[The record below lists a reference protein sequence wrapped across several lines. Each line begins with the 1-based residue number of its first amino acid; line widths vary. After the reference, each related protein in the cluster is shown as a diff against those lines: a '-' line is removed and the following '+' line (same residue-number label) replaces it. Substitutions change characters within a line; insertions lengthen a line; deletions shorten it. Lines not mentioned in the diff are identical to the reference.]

1 MTVRKKIIIACSAFL
16 SLFLI
21 WYLFIK
27 KTDYSISFKVNAAT
41 GTVFQGIQEWSNAQD
56 LKDSEKYVI
65 LEKRNFDF
73 IKQEMTKK
81 EVQMHYTWDITPI
94 NDSVTKVNVGIKDLN
109 HSWYNKVTAPFFN
122 TEFKEE
128 QIKKISDFKKG
139 LSEHL
144 KNFKVRIDGEGESEE
159 TFVAYIN
166 LKSVLQE
173 KARYMIANDALI
185 TGFLFENQI
194 KIIGRPYLE
203 IVKWDLDKET
213 IDFNY
218 CFPVEKPTNNIVN
231 DVVKFKT
238 LPVVKGLKATYYG
251 NFRTSDRAW
260 FALFDY
266 AKKHNLK
273 LENKV
278 LEHFLSNPF
287 NGGEELQWET
297 KIIIPFASK

>member
-1 MTVRKKIIIACSAFL
+1 MTVRKKIIIGFSILF
-16 SLFLI
+16 SLFLV
-21 WYLFIK
+21 WYLLIK
-27 KTDYSISFKVNAAT
+27 ETDYCISFKVNAAT
-41 GTVFQGIQEWSNAQD
+41 GTVFQGIQEWSNAQG
-56 LKDSEKYVI
+56 LKESERYVI

-73 IKQEMTKK
+73 IKHEMTKK
-81 EVQMHYTWDITPI
+81 EVQMHYTWNITPM
-94 NDSVTKVNVGIKDLN
+94 NDSVTKVSIGIKDLN
-109 HSWYNKVTAPFFN
+109 HSWYNKLTAPFFN

-128 QIKKISDFKKG
+128 QIKKISGFKKG

-144 KNFKVRIDGEGESEE
+144 KNFKVRIDGEGTTEE

-173 KARYMIANDALI
+173 KAQNMIANDAII

-194 KIIGRPYLE
+194 KIKGRPYLE
-203 IVKWDLDKET
+203 IVKWDRDKET

-218 CFPVEKPTNNIVN
+218 CFPVEKPTTNIVN
-231 DVVKFKT
+231 NDVKFKT
-238 LPVVKGLKATYYG
+238 LPAVKGLTATYYG

-260 FALFDY
+260 FALLDY
-266 AKKHNLK
+266 AKKHKLK

-287 NGGEELQWET
+287 NGGAELQWET

>member
-41 GTVFQGIQEWSNAQD
+41 GTVFQGIQEWSNAQG

-81 EVQMHYTWDITPI
+81 EVQMHYTWDITSI

-109 HSWYNKVTAPFFN
+109 HSWYNKLTAPFFN

-128 QIKKISDFKKG
+128 QIKKITDFKKG

-144 KNFKVRIDGEGESEE
+144 KNFKVRIDGEGVSEE

-166 LKSVLQE
+166 LQSVLQE

-266 AKKHNLK
+266 AKKNNLK

>member
-1 MTVRKKIIIACSAFL
+1 MTVSKKIIIACSAFL

-41 GTVFQGIQEWSNAQD
+41 GTVFQGIQEWSNAQG

-81 EVQMHYTWDITPI
+81 EVQMHYTWDITSI

-109 HSWYNKVTAPFFN
+109 YSWYNKLTAPFFN
-122 TEFKEE
+122 TEFKQE
-128 QIKKISDFKKG
+128 QIKKITDFKKG

-144 KNFKVRIDGEGESEE
+144 KNFKVRIDGEGVSEE

-266 AKKHNLK
+266 AKKNNLK

>member
-81 EVQMHYTWDITPI
+81 EVQMHYTWDITSI

-218 CFPVEKPTNNIVN
+218 CFPVEKPTNNSVN

-260 FALFDY
+260 FALMDY
-266 AKKHNLK
+266 AKKNNLK

>member
-1 MTVRKKIIIACSAFL
+1 
-16 SLFLI
+16 
-21 WYLFIK
+21 
-27 KTDYSISFKVNAAT
+27 
-41 GTVFQGIQEWSNAQD
+41 
-56 LKDSEKYVI
+56 
-65 LEKRNFDF
+65 
-73 IKQEMTKK
+73 MTKK
-81 EVQMHYTWDITPI
+81 EVQMHYTWDITSI

-109 HSWYNKVTAPFFN
+109 HSWYNKLTVPFFN
-122 TEFKEE
+122 TEFKQE
-128 QIKKISDFKKG
+128 QIKKITDFKKG

-144 KNFKVRIDGEGESEE
+144 KNFKVRIDGEGVSEE

-260 FALFDY
+260 FALMDY
-266 AKKHNLK
+266 AKKNNLK

>member
-1 MTVRKKIIIACSAFL
+1 MTVRKKIIIGLSILFSVFL
-16 SLFLI
+16 V
-21 WYLFIK
+21 WYLLIK
-27 KTDYSISFKVNAAT
+27 ETDYNISFKVNAAT
-41 GTVFQGIQEWSNAQD
+41 GTVFQGIQEWTNAQG

-73 IKQEMTKK
+73 IKHEMTKK
-81 EVQMHYTWDITPI
+81 EVRMHYTWEITPI
-94 NDSVTKVNVGIKDLN
+94 NDSLTKVNVGIKDLN

-144 KNFKVRIDGEGESEE
+144 KNFKVRIDGEGVSEE

-166 LKSVLQE
+166 ITSVLQE
-173 KARYMIANDALI
+173 KARKMIASDGII
-185 TGFLFENQI
+185 TGFLYENQI
-194 KIIGRPYLE
+194 KIKGRPYLE

-213 IDFNY
+213 INFNY
-218 CFPVEKPTNNIVN
+218 CFPVDKPVKNIAN

-238 LPVVKGLKATYYG
+238 LPALKGLKATYYG

-260 FALFDY
+260 FTLLDY
-266 AKKHNLK
+266 AKTHNIAI
-273 LENKV
+273 ENKV

-287 NGGEELQWET
+287 NGGNEKEWET
-297 KIIIPFASK
+297 KIIIPLASH

>member
-1 MTVRKKIIIACSAFL
+1 MTVSKKIIIACSAFL

-41 GTVFQGIQEWSNAQD
+41 GTVFQGIQEWSNAQG

-81 EVQMHYTWDITPI
+81 EVQMHYTWDITSI

-109 HSWYNKVTAPFFN
+109 HSWYNKLTAPFFN
-122 TEFKEE
+122 TEFKQE
-128 QIKKISDFKKG
+128 QIKKITDFKKG

-266 AKKHNLK
+266 AKKNNLK
-273 LENKV
+273 LDNKV

>member
-1 MTVRKKIIIACSAFL
+1 MTVRKKIIISFSVL
-16 SLFLI
+16 FSLFLV
-21 WYLFIK
+21 WYLLIK
-27 KTDYSISFKVNAAT
+27 ETDYSISFKVNAAT
-41 GTVFQGIQEWSNAQD
+41 GTVFQGIQEWSSAQG
-56 LKDSEKYVI
+56 LKDAEKYVI

-94 NDSVTKVNVGIKDLN
+94 NDSVTKINVGIKDLN

-144 KNFKVRIDGEGESEE
+144 KNFKVRIDGEGVSEE
-159 TFVAYIN
+159 TFVAYLP

-173 KARYMIANDALI
+173 KARNMIANDAAI
-185 TGFLFENQI
+185 TGFLVKNKI
-194 KIIGRPYLE
+194 AIIGKPYVE
-203 IVKWDLDKET
+203 ITNWNLDKET

-218 CFPVEKPTNNIVN
+218 CFPIDKNTKIIENE
-231 DVVKFKT
+231 VVKFKT
-238 LPVVKGLKATYYG
+238 LPVIKGLKATYYG

-266 AKKHNLK
+266 AKRNNLK

>member
-1 MTVRKKIIIACSAFL
+1 MTVSKKIIIALSFL
-16 SLFLI
+16 FSLFLV
-21 WYLFIK
+21 WYLLLKEI
-27 KTDYSISFKVNAAT
+27 DYCISFKVKAAT
-41 GTVFQGIQEWSNAQD
+41 GTVFQGIQEWSNAQG

-81 EVQMHYTWDITPI
+81 EVQMHYTWDITSI

-266 AKKHNLK
+266 AKKNNLK

>member
-1 MTVRKKIIIACSAFL
+1 MTVSKKIIIACSAFL

-41 GTVFQGIQEWSNAQD
+41 GTVFQGIQEWSNAQG

-81 EVQMHYTWDITPI
+81 EVKMHYTWDITSI

-109 HSWYNKVTAPFFN
+109 HSWYNKLTAPFFN
-122 TEFKEE
+122 TEFKQE
-128 QIKKISDFKKG
+128 QIKKITDFKKG

-144 KNFKVRIDGEGESEE
+144 KNFKVRIDGEGVSEE

-260 FALFDY
+260 FSLFDY
-266 AKKHNLK
+266 AKKNNLK

>member
-41 GTVFQGIQEWSNAQD
+41 GTVFQGIQEWSNAQG

-81 EVQMHYTWDITPI
+81 EVQMHYTWDITSI

-109 HSWYNKVTAPFFN
+109 HSWYNKVTAPFFS

-128 QIKKISDFKKG
+128 QIKKITDFKKG

-203 IVKWDLDKET
+203 IIKWDLDKET

-218 CFPVEKPTNNIVN
+218 CFPVQKPTNNIVN

-266 AKKHNLK
+266 AKKNNLK

>member
-1 MTVRKKIIIACSAFL
+1 MTVSKKIIIACSAFL

-41 GTVFQGIQEWSNAQD
+41 GTVFQGIQEWSVLQ
-56 LKDSEKYVI
+56 LEKENENYTI

-81 EVQMHYTWDITPI
+81 EVQMHYTWDITSI

-109 HSWYNKVTAPFFN
+109 HSWYNKLTAPFFN
-122 TEFKEE
+122 TEFKQE
-128 QIKKISDFKKG
+128 QIKKITDFKKG

-144 KNFKVRIDGEGESEE
+144 KNFKVRIDGEDVSEE

-218 CFPVEKPTNNIVN
+218 CFPVQKPTNNIVN

-266 AKKHNLK
+266 AKKNNLK

>member
-1 MTVRKKIIIACSAFL
+1 MTVSKKIIIALSFL
-16 SLFLI
+16 FSLFLV
-21 WYLFIK
+21 WYLLLK
-27 KTDYSISFKVNAAT
+27 ETDYCISFKVKAAT
-41 GTVFQGIQEWSNAQD
+41 GTVFQGIQEWSNAQG

-81 EVQMHYTWDITPI
+81 EVQMYYTWDITSI

-266 AKKHNLK
+266 AKKNNLK

>member
-1 MTVRKKIIIACSAFL
+1 MRVRKKIIIGFSVLL

-21 WYLFIK
+21 WYLFFK
-27 KTDYSISFKVNAAT
+27 ETDYCISFKVNAAT
-41 GTVFQGIQEWSNAQD
+41 GTVFQGIQEWTTAQV
-56 LKDSEKYVI
+56 LKESERYVI
-65 LEKRNFDF
+65 IKKRNFDF
-73 IKQEMTKK
+73 VKQEMTKK
-81 EVQMHYTWDITPI
+81 DVQMEYTWDIVSI

-109 HSWYNKVTAPFFN
+109 HSLYNKITAPFFN
-122 TEFKEE
+122 TKFKQE
-128 QIKKISDFKKG
+128 QIKKITDFKKG
-139 LSEHL
+139 LSDHL
-144 KNFKVRIDGEGESEE
+144 KNFKVKIEGEGVSKE

-173 KARYMIANDALI
+173 KGQTMIANDAII
-185 TGFLFENQI
+185 TGFLFENEI

-203 IVKWDLDKET
+203 IINWNLDKET

-218 CFPVEKPTNNIVN
+218 CFPVDKPTKSVVNN
-231 DVVKFKT
+231 VVKFKT
-238 LPVVKGLKATYYG
+238 LPAVKGLKATYYG

-260 FALFDY
+260 FALMDY
-266 AKKHNLK
+266 AKEHNLK

-297 KIIIPFASK
+297 KIIIPFTSK